1 MPRILSPEDSQVG
14 DGDRVGLAHGGS
26 SSWTLAVAVLRY
38 IQQSSE
44 FKLFSNLFCTVPVV
58 STGKKTPG
66 GAGTRTGHKDTRIT
80 QTNLTSAIQTHQ
92 RTTPV
97 TTPEAEPTDP
107 RPTQKRPPRANPR
120 PLARLPPTIVA
131 ATADG
136 WAGAPRAC
144 AWVRR
149 WRWPGRCRWSWR
161 LTPAR

>member
-1 MPRILSPEDSQVG
+1 VPRILSPEDSQVG

-80 QTNLTSAIQTHQ
+80 QTNLTTIQTQVDPPTHTT
-92 RTTPV
+92 RTTARRPK
-97 TTPEAEPTDP
+97 PRPTQQPQPGADRSP
-107 RPTQKRPPRANPR
+107 RPTQKRPPPDRAGNKSR
-120 PLARLPPTIVA
+120 PKEYIVGERDA
-131 ATADG
+131 NF
-136 WAGAPRAC
+136 
-144 AWVRR
+144 
-149 WRWPGRCRWSWR
+149 WSQTR
-161 LTPAR
+161 SP